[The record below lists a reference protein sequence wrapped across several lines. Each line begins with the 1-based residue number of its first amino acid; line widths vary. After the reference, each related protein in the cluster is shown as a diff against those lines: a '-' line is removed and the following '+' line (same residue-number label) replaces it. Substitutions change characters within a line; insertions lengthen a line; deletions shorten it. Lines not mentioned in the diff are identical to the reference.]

1 MPAAELV
8 PGDVVLLADGDR
20 LSADARLTDGSV
32 EVNMAALTDE
42 TQPVV
47 RSASAVPG
55 ALTPCWKS
63 EESSASRARSAG
75 GEAEGVVYATGRGTQ
90 LGRIAALS
98 RRVKPEISPLSARS
112 TASRGSSLRSRSPPG

>member
-47 RSASAVPG
+47 RSASAVPR
-55 ALTPCWKS
+55 AHSVLES
-63 EESSASRARSAG
+63 EDLLFAG
-75 GEAEGVVYATGRGTQ
+75 TLCGRRGGGGRVRDRDGTQ

-112 TASRGSSLRSRSPPG
+112 TASRG

>member
-1 MPAAELV
+1 M

-32 EVNMAALTDE
+32 EVHMAALTDE

-55 ALTPCWKS
+55 ALTPCW
-63 EESSASRARSAG
+63 
-75 GEAEGVVYATGRGTQ
+75 
-90 LGRIAALS
+90 
-98 RRVKPEISPLSARS
+98 
-112 TASRGSSLRSRSPPG
+112 